1 MSHPQNSKAVGTS
14 NTLSDVYKAVGYSR
28 RAGVQAIQRLVPRKY
43 RMRLGD
49 VEIDLQGVIKSEYT
63 RRLLLQVLK

>member
-1 MSHPQNSKAVGTS
+1 MSHSQNSKVVGTS
-14 NTLSDVYKAVGYSR
+14 NTLSDVYKVVGYSR
-28 RAGVQAIQRLVPRKY
+28 KAGVQAIQRLVPRKY